1 MRKVIGSRYDINLS
15 ITDIAKAVREYAK
28 TNDILK
34 ECKFSITISRASM
47 CQELN
52 VTLMSAPKQV
62 FVDKT
67 RKSMQGAH
75 YHKEPL
81 TTYGQLVIETITEY
95 VQSYNYDDSDPYTDY
110 FSVNFYESINI
121 GKWDRPFEVVAPKQ
135 KVKIHSEAKDVEL
148 AMMDYSDK
156 SFVVIGT
163 KTKEMKDVL
172 KMLGGRFS
180 NRLSCGCG
188 WVFSKNK
195 QEAVKLM
202 LNLNL

>member
-1 MRKVIGSRYDINLS
+1 MRNFTGSRYDRNLS

-28 TNDILK
+28 TNDVLK

-52 VTLMSAPKQV
+52 VYLMSAPKEV
-62 FVDKT
+62 FVDTT
-67 RKSMQGAH
+67 RKNMQGAH

-81 TTYGQLVIETITEY
+81 TSYGQLVIETITEY

-110 FSVNFYESINI
+110 FNVNFYESINI
-121 GKWDRPFEVVAPKQ
+121 GKWDKPFEVVAPKK
-135 KVKIHSEAKDVEL
+135 KVKVQSEAQDVEL

-156 SFVVIGT
+156 AIVVIGT
-163 KTKEMKDVL
+163 KTRELKDVL
-172 KMLGGRFS
+172 KMLGGRFN

-188 WVFSKNK
+188 WVFSKDK
-195 QEAVKLM
+195 QESVKLM
-202 LNLNL
+202 LNL